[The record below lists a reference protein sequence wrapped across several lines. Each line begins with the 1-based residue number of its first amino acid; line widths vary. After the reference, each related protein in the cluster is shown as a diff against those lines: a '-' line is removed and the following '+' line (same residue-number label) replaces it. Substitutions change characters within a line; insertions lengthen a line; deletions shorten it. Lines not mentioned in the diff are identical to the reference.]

1 MNIFLRKG
9 IDQYASIRY
18 APHMTICQF
27 VVLHCDQSWMMMIFN
42 LKDSYYD
49 DQMTSIAAYAGP
61 LIYRNKEQALL
72 CKHN

>member
-1 MNIFLRKG
+1 
-9 IDQYASIRY
+9 
-18 APHMTICQF
+18 MT
-27 VVLHCDQSWMMMIFN
+27 FN

-49 DQMTSIAAYAGP
+49 DQMISIAVYAGP